1 MTDAA
6 QRQRRYWDGLA
17 VADRDAAVIDP
28 RDSRGLKNAY
38 LAGTRDQVFARTLAD
53 HGVER
58 AVVLD
63 LGAGTGSAALP
74 LLMAGQQVLGV
85 DISLGLLR
93 HARQRC
99 RAAGGLFVLTD
110 GSSLPLR
117 ASCLDAAVVYV
128 VLSYLVDDAAACSLL
143 ENLRVTLKPGA
154 VLVMIEQVRVRRRYC
169 EEGLKVQRS
178 ISEWKGL
185 LQQAG
190 FASVESSVVRHGRF
204 PATPLIKLGLLPRF
218 FWPAMRRLETVV
230 GRLFGVLPWDYA
242 EVRFVAVAP

>member
-28 RDSRGLKNAY
+28 RDRRGLKNAY
-38 LAGTRDQVFARTLAD
+38 LAGTRDEVFASTLAA
-53 HGVER
+53 HGVDQG
-58 AVVLD
+58 VVLD

-74 LLMAGQQVLGV
+74 LLKAGHHVLGV

-93 HARQRC
+93 HAQQRC
-99 RAAGGLFVLTD
+99 YADGGLFVLTD
-110 GSSLPLR
+110 GHNLPLR
-117 ASCLDAAVVYV
+117 SSCLDAAVIYV
-128 VLSYLVDDAAACSLL
+128 VVSYLVDDAAACTLL

-154 VLVMIEQVRVRRRYC
+154 VLVMIEQARGRRLYC
-169 EEGLKVQRS
+169 EDGLKVQRS
-178 ISEWKGL
+178 VAEWKEL

-190 FASVESSVVRHGRF
+190 FASVQSSVVRHGRF
-204 PATPLIKLGLLPRF
+204 PATPLVKLGLLPRF
-218 FWPAMRRLETVV
+218 LWPVMRRLEVAV